1 MEARMKET
9 EEYFMTSTFHGLE
22 VAKRGMMA
30 QQTALYTT
38 SQNIANANTPGYSR
52 QRVNFVQTEPYPAA
66 SMNRPQIPGQMGTG
80 VEAGSIERVRE
91 QFLDVQYRN
100 ENNKLGYWDSRST
113 ALSRLEDVF
122 AEPSD
127 TDGLSAVMNEFWQS
141 LQDLSVNPENEGAR
155 SVVLQR
161 AQGVVDTFHYLS
173 NSISDIQGDLGN
185 QISVGIKDVNSILKQ
200 IAELNQQIGEVEP
213 NGYLPNDL
221 YDERDRLVDQLSSYL
236 NVKVEKM
243 PSGGNAL
250 DIAEGQYKITLLD
263 ANGNPVKDSGGNDV
277 TLVNGS
283 QFNQLGFS
291 TEDGKYTSVVSG
303 PIKNIEVYTT
313 PNDPSQTESDPVV
326 GNEVASID
334 FYTSG
339 NVNFS
344 QGKLRGLMES
354 YGYQTSTDADGN
366 PIVAGI
372 YPEMQDKLDQLA
384 YTFGTLFNTVQKLG
398 FDLEGNPA
406 SKDFFTNLST
416 IENAASNI
424 QLNSDL
430 QTKDI
435 AASSNGL
442 PGDGK
447 NAINLGNIFSM
458 DLSKDIT
465 LEGVKNSDGTPV
477 ILSVGKDPGD
487 IDVPITTSTINSF
500 YEGIIGGLGV
510 ASQQAQRLSNNS
522 NSLVQ
527 SADERR
533 QSVSSVS
540 LDEEMTNL
548 IKFQHAYN
556 AAARN
561 ITVMDEMLDKVI
573 NGMGVVGR

>member
-1 MEARMKET
+1 
-9 EEYFMTSTFHGLE
+9 MTSTFHGLE
-22 VAKRGMMA
+22 VAKRGMMT
-30 QQTALYTT
+30 QQTAIYTT

-52 QRVNFVQTEPYPAA
+52 QRVNFVETEPYPAA

-80 VEAGSIERVRE
+80 VEAGSVERVRDK
-91 QFLDVQYRN
+91 FLDVQYRN

-127 TDGLSAVMNEFWQS
+127 TDSLSAVMNEFWQS

-173 NSISDIQGDLGN
+173 NSMNDIQGDLGN
-185 QISVGIKDVNSILKQ
+185 QISGGIKDVNSILKQ

-221 YDERDRLVDQLSSYL
+221 YDERDRLVDQLSNYL
-236 NVKVEKM
+236 NVKVEKI

-263 ANGNPVKDSGGNDV
+263 ANGNSTA
-277 TLVNGS
+277 TLVDGS

-291 TEDGKYTSVVSG
+291 SNQPNQFTSTVTGPIDNLVVYQPDDPSRMDNDIVSG
-303 PIKNIEVYTT
+303 Q
-313 PNDPSQTESDPVV
+313 S
-326 GNEVASID
+326 VASIS
-334 FYTSG
+334 FYQNG
-339 NVNFS
+339 NVTFS
-344 QGKLRGLMES
+344 QGKLRGLIES
-354 YGYQTSTDADGN
+354 YGYKVGVDTNGD
-366 PIVAGI
+366 PITAGI
-372 YPEMQDKLDQLA
+372 YPDMEAKLDKLA
-384 YTFGTLFNTVQKLG
+384 YTFGTLFNTVHHYG
-398 FDLEGNPA
+398 YDLNQNQGTDA
-406 SKDFFTNLST
+406 FFTGLQS
-416 IENAASNI
+416 ISDAAKNI
-424 QLNSDL
+424 QLNSNIG
-430 QTKDI
+430 TKDI
-435 AASSNGL
+435 AASSNKL
-442 PGDGK
+442 SGDGQ

-458 DLSKDIT
+458 DLSQPYT
-465 LEGVKNSDGTPV
+465 LVGVQDSNNNPV
-477 ILSVGKDPGD
+477 QLNFGNGAGQIN
-487 IDVPITTSTINSF
+487 VPITAGTINSY

-510 ASQQAQRLSNNS
+510 DSQQAQRLSNNS
-522 NSLVQ
+522 SALLE

-548 IKFQHAYN
+548 IKYQHAYN

-561 ITVMDEMLDKVI
+561 ITVIDEMLDKVI
-573 NGMGVVGR
+573 NGMGVIGR

>member
-1 MEARMKET
+1 
-9 EEYFMTSTFHGLE
+9 MTSTFHGLE

-30 QQTALYTT
+30 QQTAIYTT
-38 SQNIANANTPGYSR
+38 SHNIANANTPGYSR
-52 QRVNFVQTEPYPAA
+52 QRVNFVETEPYPPA
-66 SMNRPQIPGQMGTG
+66 SMNGPQIPGQMGTG
-80 VEAGSIERVRE
+80 VEAGSVERVRE
-91 QFLDVQYRN
+91 QFLDVQYRS

-127 TDGLSAVMNEFWQS
+127 TDGLSAAMNQFWQS

-173 NSISDIQGDLGN
+173 NSINDIQGDLGN
-185 QISVGIKDVNSILKQ
+185 QIRVGIKDVNSILKQ

-236 NVKVEKM
+236 NVKVDKI

-263 ANGNPVKDSGGNDV
+263 ANGAPVKDSNNNEV
-277 TLVNGS
+277 TIVDGS

-291 TEDGKYTSVVSG
+291 SNQPNQFTSTVTGPIDNLVVYQPDDLSRMDNDIVSG
-303 PIKNIEVYTT
+303 Q
-313 PNDPSQTESDPVV
+313 S
-326 GNEVASID
+326 VASIS
-334 FYTSG
+334 FYQNG
-339 NVNFS
+339 NVTFS
-344 QGKLRGLMES
+344 QGKLRGLIES
-354 YGYQTSTDADGN
+354 YGYKVGVDTNGD
-366 PIVAGI
+366 PITAGI
-372 YPEMQDKLDQLA
+372 YPDMEDKLDKLA
-384 YTFGTLFNTVQKLG
+384 YTFGTLFNTVHQKG
-398 FDLEGNPA
+398 YDLNQNQGT
-406 SKDFFTNLST
+406 DTFFTFNGLPST
-416 IENAASNI
+416 SIDGAAKYI
-424 QLNSDL
+424 QLNSNIG
-430 QTKDI
+430 TKDI
-435 AASSNGL
+435 AASSNKL
-442 PGDGK
+442 SGDGK

-458 DLSKDIT
+458 DLSQPYT
-465 LEGVKNSDGTPV
+465 LVGVQDSNNNPV
-477 ILSVGKDPGD
+477 QLNFGNGAGQVN
-487 IDVPITTSTINSF
+487 VPITTGTINSY

-510 ASQQAQRLSNNS
+510 DSQQAQRLSNNS
-522 NSLVQ
+522 NALLQ

-548 IKFQHAYN
+548 IKYQHAYN

-561 ITVMDEMLDKVI
+561 ITVIDEMLDKVI
-573 NGMGVVGR
+573 NGMGIVGR

>member
-1 MEARMKET
+1 
-9 EEYFMTSTFHGLE
+9 MTSTFHGLE

>member
-1 MEARMKET
+1 
-9 EEYFMTSTFHGLE
+9 MTSTFHGLE

-200 IAELNQQIGEVEP
+200 IAELNQQIGAVEP

-236 NVKVEKM
+236 NVKVEKI

-263 ANGNPVKDSGGNDV
+263 ANGNPSA
-277 TLVNGS
+277 TLVNGN

-291 TEDGKYTSVVSG
+291 TGQPDQFTTVVSG
-303 PIKNIEVYTT
+303 PIKNIEVYT

-354 YGYQTSTDADGN
+354 YGYQTSTDAGGN

-398 FDLEGNPA
+398 FDLEGNQA

-458 DLSKDIT
+458 DLSQPYT
-465 LEGVKNSDGTPV
+465 LEGVKDSIGNPV
-477 ILSVGKDPGD
+477 TLTFGSGAEQVN
-487 IDVPITTSTINSF
+487 VPITTSTINSY

-522 NSLVQ
+522 SSLVQ

>member
-1 MEARMKET
+1 
-9 EEYFMTSTFHGLE
+9 MTSTFHGLE

-263 ANGNPVKDSGGNDV
+263 ANGNPIA
-277 TLVNGS
+277 TLVDGS

>member
-1 MEARMKET
+1 
-9 EEYFMTSTFHGLE
+9 MTSTFHGLE

-221 YDERDRLVDQLSSYL
+221 YDERDRLVDQLSTYL

-263 ANGNPVKDSGGNDV
+263 ANGNSIA
-277 TLVNGS
+277 TLVDGS

-458 DLSKDIT
+458 DLSQPYT
-465 LEGVKNSDGTPV
+465 LEGVKDSTGNPV
-477 ILSVGKDPGD
+477 TLTFGSGAEQVN
-487 IDVPITTSTINSF
+487 VPITTSTINSY

>member
-1 MEARMKET
+1 
-9 EEYFMTSTFHGLE
+9 MTSTFHGLE

-221 YDERDRLVDQLSSYL
+221 YDERDRLVDQLSTYL

-243 PSGGNAL
+243 PSGGNAQ

-263 ANGNPVKDSGGNDV
+263 ANGTPVKDSGGNDV

-522 NSLVQ
+522 SSLVQ

>member
-1 MEARMKET
+1 
-9 EEYFMTSTFHGLE
+9 MTSTFHGLE

-213 NGYLPNDL
+213 SGYLPNDL

-263 ANGNPVKDSGGNDV
+263 ANGNSIA
-277 TLVNGS
+277 TLVDGS

-522 NSLVQ
+522 SSLVQ

>member
-1 MEARMKET
+1 
-9 EEYFMTSTFHGLE
+9 MTSTFHGLE

-173 NSISDIQGDLGN
+173 NSISDIQGDLGS

-213 NGYLPNDL
+213 SGYLPNDL

-263 ANGNPVKDSGGNDV
+263 ANGNSIA
-277 TLVNGS
+277 TLVDGS

-522 NSLVQ
+522 SSLVQ

>member
-1 MEARMKET
+1 
-9 EEYFMTSTFHGLE
+9 MTSTFHGLE

-91 QFLDVQYRN
+91 QFLDVQYRS

-213 NGYLPNDL
+213 SGYLPNDL

-263 ANGNPVKDSGGNDV
+263 ANGAPVKDSYNKEV
-277 TLVNGS
+277 TLVDGS

-291 TEDGKYTSVVSG
+291 SNQPNQFTSTVTGPIDNLVVYQPDDPSRMDNDIVSG
-303 PIKNIEVYTT
+303 Q
-313 PNDPSQTESDPVV
+313 S
-326 GNEVASID
+326 VASIS
-334 FYTSG
+334 FYQNG
-339 NVNFS
+339 NVTFS
-344 QGKLRGLMES
+344 QGKLRGLIES
-354 YGYQTSTDADGN
+354 YGYKVGVDTNGE
-366 PIVAGI
+366 PITAGI
-372 YPEMQDKLDQLA
+372 YPDMEAKLDKLA
-384 YTFGTLFNTVQKLG
+384 YTFGTLFNTVHHYG
-398 FDLEGNPA
+398 YDLNQNQGTDA
-406 SKDFFTNLST
+406 FFTGLQS
-416 IENAASNI
+416 ISDAAKNI
-424 QLNSDL
+424 QLNSNIG
-430 QTKDI
+430 TKDI
-435 AASSNGL
+435 AASSNKL
-442 PGDGK
+442 SGDGK

-458 DLSKDIT
+458 DLSQPYT
-465 LEGVKNSDGTPV
+465 LEGVKDSTGNPV
-477 ILSVGKDPGD
+477 TLTFGSGAEQVN
-487 IDVPITTSTINSF
+487 VPITTSTINSY

>member
-1 MEARMKET
+1 
-9 EEYFMTSTFHGLE
+9 MTSTFHGLE

-80 VEAGSIERVRE
+80 VEAGSIERIRE

-127 TDGLSAVMNEFWQS
+127 NDGLSAVMNEFWQS

-200 IAELNQQIGEVEP
+200 ITELNQQIGAVEP

-236 NVKVEKM
+236 NVKVEKI

-263 ANGNPVKDSGGNDV
+263 ANGNPSA

-313 PNDPSQTESDPVV
+313 PNDPSQTESDPVA
-326 GNEVASID
+326 GIGVASID

-354 YGYQTSTDADGN
+354 YGYQTSTDAGGN

-398 FDLEGNPA
+398 FDLEGNQA

-458 DLSKDIT
+458 DLSQPYT
-465 LEGVKNSDGTPV
+465 LEGVKDSTGNPV
-477 ILSVGKDPGD
+477 TLTFGSGAEQVN
-487 IDVPITTSTINSF
+487 VPITTSTINSY

>member
-1 MEARMKET
+1 
-9 EEYFMTSTFHGLE
+9 MTSTFHGLE

-221 YDERDRLVDQLSSYL
+221 YDERDRLVDQLSTYL

>member
-1 MEARMKET
+1 
-9 EEYFMTSTFHGLE
+9 MTSTFHGLE

-173 NSISDIQGDLGN
+173 NSMSDIQGDLGS

-213 NGYLPNDL
+213 SGYLPNDL
-221 YDERDRLVDQLSSYL
+221 YDERDRLVDQLSTYL

-263 ANGNPVKDSGGNDV
+263 ANGNSIA
-277 TLVNGS
+277 TLVDGS

>member
-1 MEARMKET
+1 
-9 EEYFMTSTFHGLE
+9 MTSTFHGLE

-263 ANGNPVKDSGGNDV
+263 ANGNPVKDSGGHDV
-277 TLVNGS
+277 TLVNGN